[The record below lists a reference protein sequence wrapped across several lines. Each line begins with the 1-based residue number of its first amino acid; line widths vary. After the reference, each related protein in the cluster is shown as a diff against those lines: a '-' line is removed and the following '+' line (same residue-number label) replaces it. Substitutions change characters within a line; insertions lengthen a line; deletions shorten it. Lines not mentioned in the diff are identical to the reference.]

1 MPLKNFDFP
10 KVVLKQQ
17 FAEVPSGVGSTL
29 GVACIGPLYIAYG
42 GDHLCPL
49 KQYVDDKETNW
60 YNYSTSAGF
69 SGELKNDGVAAGA
82 VEYYALN
89 PIVSYID
96 FDSSTA
102 DEGSYTEYDD
112 SYLNSTGLGLTVLPT
127 AAGTNSIKL
136 NLSFA
141 EYGSY
146 PAHVIDIFRQHR
158 PEPGAMVGFAGTTG
172 IDWRNVTGVSE
183 SGDGYYT
190 ISFDGSALTADK
202 TRYYLGYRYDG
213 YVKLDSTGFTRTG
226 TAKAVSVAAG
236 TRLAVADE
244 PTSFV
249 DNCPLFAAYRV
260 RKTVDSFSLMTFESL
275 ADIESKLGP
284 VCADNPLALGCY
296 CALMGGN
303 GTVVY
308 AVPVKEDT
316 GLGYQSAIDFLDKYE
331 DIYSIVPCVSSN
343 EEGSASIVMAC
354 VTACKSSSA
363 DEEHPLRRV
372 CWYGIDNP
380 TSQEHKDDTADELVD
395 VIVDLRKERSSTE
408 RAVCVWS
415 DDPILNGEHI
425 SNFAVAAAAAGMR
438 AYEPAHR
445 PLSNLG
451 YSFLQLGEGK
461 GFTRS
466 NLKKIA
472 SNGIW
477 VVANN
482 NDGLPINKRQLT
494 TAVANNLN
502 LDEESIISNT
512 DNIAMT
518 VHQVGKN
525 WVGCSNI
532 SPAMLVLLRDS
543 LQQIL
548 DYFQLNLTEDPMVG
562 PPLLSAEI
570 IKLYQDP
577 VQKDRVYAVFNCE
590 PPKPFNEF
598 QMTMRV
604 L

>member
-29 GVACIGPLYIAYG
+29 GVACIGPMYHVYG
-42 GDHLCPL
+42 GNRLAPL
-49 KQYVDDKETNW
+49 ADYVGEETGK
-60 YNYSTSAGF
+60 YYRFGTQF
-69 SGELKNDGVAAGA
+69 TGELPDSGVTGA
-82 VEYYALN
+82 RYFARN
-89 PIVSYID
+89 PIVSYIS
-96 FDSSTA
+96 FDADYSDS
-102 DEGSYTEYDD
+102 DEGSYTEYSD
-112 SYLNSTGLGLTVLPT
+112 SYLASKGLGLI
-127 AAGTNSIKL
+127 AASSAVPAGYVKL

-141 EYGSY
+141 SAGEY
-146 PAHVIDIFRQHR
+146 PDPIIKAFKKHR
-158 PEPGAMVGFAGTTG
+158 PGENGGKIGFRGATG
-172 IDWRNVTGVSE
+172 NIVWRDITGVGE
-183 SGDGYYT
+183 SGNGYYT
-190 ISFDGSALTADK
+190 IYFTVGGTEDIPATVS
-202 TRYYLGYRYDG
+202 RYYLGYEYDG
-213 YVKLDSTGFTRTG
+213 YLEVNAPSTTVPATTVLRPKYNG
-226 TAKAVSVAAG
+226 KVSQ
-236 TRLAVADE
+236 TDQ
-244 PTSFV
+244 V
-249 DNCPLFAAYRV
+249 DFCPLFAAYRKAV
-260 RKTVDSFSLMTFESL
+260 QVDSFELMTFESL
-275 ADIESKLGP
+275 EDIETALGP

-308 AVPVKEDT
+308 AVAVKDNSP
-316 GLGYQSAIDFLDKYE
+316 LDYQNAIDFLDKY
-331 DIYSIVPCVSSN
+331 DGIYSIVPCVRSWS
-343 EEGSASIVMAC
+343 EESDSDVDSDGAIVHAC
-354 VTACKSSSA
+354 VAACTASSA
-363 DEEHPLRRV
+363 DEENPLRRA
-372 CWYGIDNP
+372 CWYGIDYKGANAGA
-380 TSQEHKDDTADELVD
+380 TIAGLVQQ
-395 VIVDLRKERSSTE
+395 RQQRSNTE

-425 SNFAVAAAAAGMR
+425 ANFAVAAAAAGMR

-451 YSFLQLGEGK
+451 YSFLQLGEGM
-461 GFTRS
+461 GLTRS
-466 NLKKIA
+466 QLKLIA

-482 NDGLPINKRQLT
+482 NDGLPVNKRQLT

-502 LDEESIISNT
+502 LDEESIIANT